1 MILISHRG
9 NLTGPDKSQE
19 NKPEYIQ
26 KAISSGFDCEIDLW
40 KSDKGLFTGHDNSQY
55 KISSDFLLDK
65 SKNLWIHCKNYDSIL
80 WCEKYSMLN
89 YFWHETDKITLT
101 SKNFIW
107 AYPGNQPIK
116 NSIAVLPER
125 FDENQLNLCKGIC
138 SDYIIEYKA
147 YENI

>member
-9 NLTGPDKSQE
+9 NLTGPDKSLE
-19 NKPEYIQ
+19 NKPEYIL

-40 KSDKGLFTGHDNSQY
+40 KSDEALFIGHDNAQY
-55 KISSDFLLDK
+55 KISSDFMLNN

-80 WCEKYSMLN
+80 WCAKYSMLN

-116 NSIAVLPER
+116 DSIAVLPER
-125 FDENQLNLCKGIC
+125 FDENQLNQCKGIC